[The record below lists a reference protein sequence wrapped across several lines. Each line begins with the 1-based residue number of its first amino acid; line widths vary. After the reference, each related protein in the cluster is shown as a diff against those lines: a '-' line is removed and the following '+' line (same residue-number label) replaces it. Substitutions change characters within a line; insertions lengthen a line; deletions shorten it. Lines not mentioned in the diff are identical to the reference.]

1 MYKRGDGVE
10 KDDQKFKMYAEMTKD
25 LVKATGERIGA
36 AVPEVQIP
44 GV

>member
-1 MYKRGDGVE
+1 
-10 KDDQKFKMYAEMTKD
+10 MYAEMTKD
-25 LVKATGERIGA
+25 LVKATGERIDA